1 MKPIF
6 FSFIAFFM
14 FLSCSSSQN
23 LETVPFV
30 DLEKYAGVWYEISAF
45 PIGPEKGCRC
55 VTATYGLTDR
65 GYVSVLNRC
74 VRGGKETSIEGKA
87 FVKDKK
93 SNAKLAVQ
101 FFWPFRGK
109 YWVIELDEN
118 YQYAVVGHP
127 NRNYLWILSRTPQM
141 DKVLYDDLVLR
152 AKEKGFDV
160 NRLRIMPQDCER

>member
-6 FSFIAFFM
+6 ISTVPLLMLF
-14 FLSCSSSQN
+14 SCSSAQK

-45 PIGPEKGCRC
+45 PIAPEKGCRC
-55 VTATYGLTDR
+55 VTATYSLTDK
-65 GYVSVLNRC
+65 GYVTVWNRC
-74 VRGGKETSIEGKA
+74 VRDGKESSIEGKA
-87 FVKDKK
+87 FIKDSKT
-93 SNAKLAVQ
+93 NAKLAVQ

-109 YWVIELDEN
+109 YWLIELDEN

-141 DKVLYDDLVLR
+141 DKVLYDDLVER
-152 AKEKGFDV
+152 VKAKGFDV
-160 NRLRIMPQDCER
+160 SRLRIMPQDCE